1 MVTQRQTD
9 PYPKFGP
16 DVETDGA
23 THTPRGYE
31 SFIIY
36 IIDVSGEQVRP
47 LKQALNGLS
56 KQGKETGL
64 GFYYG

>member
-1 MVTQRQTD
+1 MLKLMVQ
-9 PYPKFGP
+9 
-16 DVETDGA
+16 
-23 THTPRGYE
+23 HTPQEGMK

-36 IIDVSGEQVRP
+36 IIDISGEQVRP